1 MNHQTGRSLKL
12 YGSYSAL
19 CPRALYCHLTFSCH
33 PRQNMLYVPLLP
45 ISRICS
51 TKTSY
56 HKRSFIATC
65 LILAGRRVRGTF
77 HCAHISHGSSH
88 ERCAM
93 KNKKH
98 GDMPCISPQARLTG
112 IEPAHLEPES
122 SALST
127 ELQTYVLTF
136 ESSLPELAG
145 CFMEIMRFELT
156 AFRMRTERSPTE
168 LYPHAQKIS

>member
-112 IEPAHLEPES
+112 IEPAHL
-122 SALST
+122 
-127 ELQTYVLTF
+127 
-136 ESSLPELAG
+136 AG

-168 LYPHAQKIS
+168 LYPHAQIL

>member
-33 PRQNMLYVPLLP
+33 PRQNMFYVPLLP

-65 LILAGRRVRGTF
+65 LILAGQRVRSF
-77 HCAHISHGSSH
+77 S
-88 ERCAM
+88 
-93 KNKKH
+93 KKQ

-136 ESSLPELAG
+136 ESSLPEMAG

-168 LYPHAQKIS
+168 LYPHAQIL